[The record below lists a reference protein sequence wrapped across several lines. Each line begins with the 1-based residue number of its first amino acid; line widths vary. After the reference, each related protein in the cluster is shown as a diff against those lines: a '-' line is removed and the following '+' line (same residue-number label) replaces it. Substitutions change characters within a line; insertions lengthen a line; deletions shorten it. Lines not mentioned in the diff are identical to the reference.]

1 MYQVPNTSRKNYS
14 KGVDNA
20 PLLQKKKNPTTLKQI
35 HIVAKNI
42 FPARPCSLLC
52 CVNQTWCTLPATV
65 SGCLLLSHVK
75 IPSLVTMV
83 LARTPTVS
91 RAAAGCRDREAGE
104 VSSTSVRLQIL
115 SRVESAFLYVCVR
128 KTEEKARV
136 SPLVFFVKNKTQT
149 AKKSIV
155 QMEEKLKISCC
166 EMCRVST
173 PHLWIYDG
181 Q

>member
-1 MYQVPNTSRKNYS
+1 M
-14 KGVDNA
+14 
-20 PLLQKKKNPTTLKQI
+20 
-35 HIVAKNI
+35 AKNI

-65 SGCLLLSHVK
+65 CGCRLLSHVK
-75 IPSLVTMV
+75 IPSLVTLV

-115 SRVESAFLYVCVR
+115 SRVESAFLYVCVCEKNGR
-128 KTEEKARV
+128 KSR
-136 SPLVFFVKNKTQT
+136 SFSCFPCKNKTQT